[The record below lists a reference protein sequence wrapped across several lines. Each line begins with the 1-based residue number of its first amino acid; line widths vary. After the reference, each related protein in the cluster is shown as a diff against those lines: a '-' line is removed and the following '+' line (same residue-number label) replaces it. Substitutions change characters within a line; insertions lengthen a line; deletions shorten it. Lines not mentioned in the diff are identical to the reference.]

1 LVLRRQ
7 SFSGKENGIVEFAFQ
22 KTSIW
27 QFGQILRH
35 SNAAIFQLE

>member
-22 KTSIW
+22 KAPIW

-35 SNAAIFQLE
+35 SNAAIFQLK